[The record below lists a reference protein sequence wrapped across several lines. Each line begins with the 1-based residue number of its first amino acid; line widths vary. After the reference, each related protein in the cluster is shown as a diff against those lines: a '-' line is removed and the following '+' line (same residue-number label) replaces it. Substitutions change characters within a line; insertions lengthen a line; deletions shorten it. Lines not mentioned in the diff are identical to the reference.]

1 MDADVN
7 FISTVRTVTVSAFD
21 IRDSRAGADLHRTT
35 VATAAGDK
43 LLTGRLRPVRNWTR
57 RTMSSLFCAENY
69 TCSQE
74 NQQKLL
80 PPELHFLTPICTKS
94 FVGCGFAPD
103 PTGGAYSA
111 PPDPLTGL
119 TGLHLKAGEKARGEE
134 GRERR

>member
-1 MDADVN
+1 VDADVN

-94 FVGCGFAPD
+94 FVGCGFASD
-103 PTGGAYSA
+103 TTWGAYSA
-111 PPDPLTGL
+111 PPNPLAVFRGL
-119 TGLHLKAGEKARGEE
+119 VLMGGRG
-134 GRERR
+134 GRGR